1 MRTGCS
7 DQAAGRSKASCCS
20 SSAAVTVPGM
30 DCMAFVFSGPGMQ
43 TGHCTNKLD
52 AEFFNLQAEKSAAA
66 VGQSSPCDMSLTA
79 MWIVPRLDDGTHIS
93 RDACR
98 LVAQLARTEEAAK
111 RCMVHNDSSARGG
124 VAQRVLD
131 LERQLSRTQA
141 NQAEADAKFAREKKR
156 AQDQKARA
164 EELQKRLDAVLRD
177 QRRLV
182 QRVGHAESRR

>member
-1 MRTGCS
+1 M
-7 DQAAGRSKASCCS
+7 AAPK
-20 SSAAVTVPGM
+20 
-30 DCMAFVFSGPGMQ
+30 
-43 TGHCTNKLD
+43 
-52 AEFFNLQAEKSAAA
+52 
-66 VGQSSPCDMSLTA
+66 
-79 MWIVPRLDDGTHIS
+79 LDDGMHIS
-93 RDACR
+93 CDACR

-182 QRVGHAESRR
+182 QRVGHAESRRWGHALTRLLRTFTARGLQRAGQHVRCSLAWS

>member
-1 MRTGCS
+1 M
-7 DQAAGRSKASCCS
+7 
-20 SSAAVTVPGM
+20 
-30 DCMAFVFSGPGMQ
+30 
-43 TGHCTNKLD
+43 
-52 AEFFNLQAEKSAAA
+52 
-66 VGQSSPCDMSLTA
+66 
-79 MWIVPRLDDGTHIS
+79 HIS

-111 RCMVHNDSSARGG
+111 RCMVHHDSSARGG

-156 AQDQKARA
+156 AQAQKARA

-182 QRVGHAESRR
+182 QRVGTLRAAGGAMLLLGCCEPPKHRKPAACRAAWALPHGLAAIQVAV